1 MHSPRNNLNSRY
13 ISSQFNW
20 PPDRC
25 SCHKKLVW
33 VQVFDK
39 PIQFNDWVS
48 RPTHIFLRRL
58 CLFTYAERS
67 QSLRWANVL
76 DEFSEIFN
84 LLATL
89 DFQASTNPING
100 WRLEIKSS
108 WQRLFICTSMPSLRV
123 LLKGWCVIYLWDC
136 ILGKLS
142 YFQDQNTRSWVAKI
156 LKLRYYCELWNRSHL
171 K

>member
-1 MHSPRNNLNSRY
+1 MHENYTIRMKGIYCFVEGNLMSEKYFKTFSSLFHLIINKKLYDAFTQEQFRY
-13 ISSQFNW
+13 LSSQFNW

-89 DFQASTNPING
+89 DFQASTINPTKGQIYSVSNG
-100 WRLEIKSS
+100 K
-108 WQRLFICTSMPSLRV
+108 Q
-123 LLKGWCVIYLWDC
+123 
-136 ILGKLS
+136 S
-142 YFQDQNTRSWVAKI
+142 YCK
-156 LKLRYYCELWNRSHL
+156 
-171 K
+171 